1 MKMEGTH
8 RHIQFT
14 SDADEG
20 EYTYTAQV
28 NNPPPNTPSIEL
40 LSVLQFL
47 TAVQAQQSFPQLE
60 HRLISKAFIPK
71 LSLPCKPDSR
81 NPGSIQ

>member
-40 LSVLQFL
+40 LSVL
-47 TAVQAQQSFPQLE
+47 
-60 HRLISKAFIPK
+60 
-71 LSLPCKPDSR
+71 
-81 NPGSIQ
+81 